1 MERCVLLNADY
12 TFLNVIGWKRAF
24 KMIVNEKVQ
33 VLEYSKETVQCGSC
47 TFQMPSIVKL
57 IKLIRTIYRNRVPFT
72 KKNVMVR
79 DGHKCVYCGSR
90 YNLTID
96 HMVPASRG
104 GATTF
109 ENCVTSCRSCNNKK
123 GSKTPNEAN
132 MFLSK
137 RPYQPTISEFLM
149 IKMRQMGIDKILD
162 EFMKGVTQ

>member
-33 VLEYSKETVQCGSC
+33 VLEYSKETIKCGSC
-47 TFQMPSIVKL
+47 TFQIPAIVKL

-79 DGHKCVYCGSR
+79 DGYRCVYCNSGH
-90 YNLTID
+90 NLTID
-96 HMVPASRG
+96 HIVPTSRG
-104 GATTF
+104 GETSF
-109 ENCVTSCRSCNNKK
+109 ENCVTSCRDCNHIK
-123 GSKTPNEAN
+123 GNRTPSEAN
-132 MFLSK
+132 MFMRK
-137 RPYQPTISEFLM
+137 RAYQPTISEFLM

-162 EFMKGVTQ
+162 EFMKGVL